1 MKQKTFHIPIFVPH
15 KGCPHDCVFCNQRKI
30 TGRQKDMTADDAKS
44 IIESHLETIEKC
56 NAPGRYMAEIAFFG
70 GSFTA
75 IDMEMQT
82 ELLSLAKGYVD
93 RGRVH
98 GIRCSTRPD
107 SITAHILE
115 NCKKYGMTAI
125 ELGVQSADEEV
136 LLLSDR
142 GHTFEDV
149 KKASYLIK
157 FYGFELGLQQMTGLP
172 GDTYEKS
179 VETARKIAS
188 LEPKAVRIY
197 PTLIMEGTRLWDM
210 CIDGTYT
217 PQTLDYAVNL
227 AADIADI
234 YLAKGIEILRIS
246 LQTTDGVNEKTVKG
260 PYHPAFAELV
270 YSEIE
275 KRKIEKDIIANNIS
289 DCEYTVKF
297 TDGNVSKIIG
307 HKKSNKIYFKEKY
320 GIDLKVIK

>member
-1 MKQKTFHIPIFVPH
+1 
-15 KGCPHDCVFCNQRKI
+15 
-30 TGRQKDMTADDAKS
+30 MTADDAKS
-44 IIESHLETIEKC
+44 IIESHLETVERC
-56 NAPGRYMAEIAFFG
+56 NAPGSYMAEIAFFG

-75 IDMEMQT
+75 IDFGVQT

-107 SITAHILE
+107 AIDEAILT
-115 NCKKYGMTAI
+115 NCKRHGMTAI
-125 ELGVQSADEEV
+125 ELGVQSADENV

-149 KKASYLIK
+149 IKASKLIK
-157 FYGFELGLQQMTGLP
+157 SYGFELGLQQMTGLP
-172 GDTYEKS
+172 GDNYEKS
-179 VETARKIAS
+179 IETARKIAA

-197 PTLIMEGTRLWDM
+197 PTLIMEGTRLWGM
-210 CIDGTYT
+210 CREGAYI
-217 PQTLDYAVNL
+217 PQSLEYAVNL
-227 AADIADI
+227 AADIVQI
-234 YLAKGIEILRIS
+234 YTKKGIEILRIA
-246 LQTTDGVNEKTVKG
+246 LQTTDGVNENTVIG

-275 KRKIEKDIIANNIS
+275 KRKIEKDIIANNLS
-289 DCEYTVKF
+289 GCEYAVKSA
-297 TDGNVSKIIG
+297 DGNVSKIIG

-320 GIDLKVIK
+320 GVDLKVI